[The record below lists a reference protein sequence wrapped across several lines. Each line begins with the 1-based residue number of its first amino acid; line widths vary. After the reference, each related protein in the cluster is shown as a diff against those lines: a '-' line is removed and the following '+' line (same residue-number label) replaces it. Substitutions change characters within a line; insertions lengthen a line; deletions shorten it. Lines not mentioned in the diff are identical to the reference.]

1 MKHTNQKVIPISKA
15 YRHYR
20 RPYPN
25 AAEPQYYMN
34 KLLDGML
41 SLATGMGCITIF
53 FFLLTM

>member
-1 MKHTNQKVIPISKA
+1 MKHMNQKVIPISEA

-41 SLATGMGCITIF
+41 SLATGMGCVTIF